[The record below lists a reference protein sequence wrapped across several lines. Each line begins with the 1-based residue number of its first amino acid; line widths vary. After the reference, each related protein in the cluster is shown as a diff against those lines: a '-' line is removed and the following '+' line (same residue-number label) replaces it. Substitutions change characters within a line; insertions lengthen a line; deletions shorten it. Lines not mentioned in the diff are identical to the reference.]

1 MVKKYG
7 SLIVVGLIV
16 ALVFGT
22 FAYQSCEI
30 GKLRAMRDQDKID
43 NINRQDSLHTATQ
56 MAIINLAKKQ
66 QDVYAKKDS
75 IDNSKIKRRNE
86 IINHLHISY
95 DSLPN
100 F

>member
-16 ALVFGT
+16 ALVLGT
-22 FAYQSCEI
+22 FAYQSHEI

-56 MAIINLAKKQ
+56 MAIVNLAKKQ
-66 QDVYAKKDS
+66 EDIYGKKDS
-75 IDNSKIKRRNE
+75 TVAIKIKQRNE